1 MNTELVLKQ
10 LFPNQLNY
18 QIEGYVIKGDAQ
30 TAVGP
35 VRILGTVNAAPINQ
49 DIAIQLSSE
58 ILKLVQ
64 QGNKTP
70 VVFIVD
76 TQGQDLSR
84 ADELLCLNR
93 TFAHLASCVDLLRR
107 SGHANLAIIFGQ
119 AVSGGFLSYGL
130 MANEVYALSDSQV
143 KVMDLNAMARV
154 TKIPVEKLKQL
165 SQSSAIFAPGVENFY
180 KMGAIN
186 AVWENLDTDWV
197 SQALLNQQQ
206 HLEAYLTDQRRVVG
220 QQRQGRMLCNQ
231 IVEKVVLS

>member
-1 MNTELVLKQ
+1 MNTELLLKQ
-10 LFPNQLNY
+10 LFPKQLDY
-18 QIEGYVIKGDAQ
+18 QINGYVIKGNAE
-30 TAVGP
+30 TEAGP

-49 DIAIQLSSE
+49 EIAIELAGE
-58 ILKLVQ
+58 ILQLIQ
-64 QGNKTP
+64 QQNKTP

-93 TFAHLASCVDLLRR
+93 TFAHLASCVDLLCRR
-107 SGHANLAIIFGQ
+107 GHANLAIIFGQ

-197 SQALLNQQQ
+197 SQALVNQQQ
-206 HLEAYLTDQRRVVG
+206 HLESYMTDQRRVVG

-231 IVEKVVLS
+231 IVEKVALS

>member
-1 MNTELVLKQ
+1 MNTELLLKQ
-10 LFPNQLNY
+10 LFPKQLDY
-18 QIEGYVIKGDAQ
+18 QINGYVIKGNAE
-30 TAVGP
+30 TEAGP
-35 VRILGTVNAAPINQ
+35 VRILGTVHAAPINQ
-49 DIAIQLSSE
+49 EIAIELAGE
-58 ILKLVQ
+58 ILQLIQ
-64 QGNKTP
+64 QQNKTP

-154 TKIPVEKLKQL
+154 TKIPVEKLKDL

-186 AVWENLDTDWV
+186 AIWPDLESDWI

-206 HLEAYLTDQRRVVG
+206 QLESYITDQRRVVG
-220 QQRQGRMLCNQ
+220 QQRQGRQLCNPV
-231 IVEKVVLS
+231 IEKVANA

>member
-1 MNTELVLKQ
+1 MNTELLLKQ
-10 LFPNQLNY
+10 LFPKQLDY
-18 QIEGYVIKGDAQ
+18 QINGYVIKGNAK
-30 TAVGP
+30 TEAGP

-49 DIAIQLSSE
+49 EIAIELAGE
-58 ILKLVQ
+58 ILQLIQ
-64 QGNKTP
+64 QQNKTP

-154 TKIPVEKLKQL
+154 TKIPVEKLKDL

-186 AVWENLDTDWV
+186 AIWPDLESDWI

-206 HLEAYLTDQRRVVG
+206 QLESYITDQRRVVG
-220 QQRQGRMLCNQ
+220 QQRQGRQLCNPV
-231 IVEKVVLS
+231 IEKVANA